1 VTTAQQIFMV
11 FFAIFWGSVAS
22 VQGRWNMFPW
32 SLCGLRCP
40 RRFAS
45 GTETRWKHF
54 CRMFVRP
61 DAWRRLL
68 LSFAVL
74 NTVPVVFFC
83 VVFHLLAADRLTGDE
98 FVAPCVASEIGN
110 SETRQTCECHTRSDG
125 DAHSVNQVL
134 AGILPAFAIFGFYR
148 LWVSIVQCRPTW
160 FYREGRSRENSKR
173 TDDDPTI
180 KSLRIRG
187 WPLPSWQRN
196 LWASGFYIFIL
207 PCFGV
212 LLKFF

>member
-1 VTTAQQIFMV
+1 MTTAQQIFMV

-22 VQGRWNMFPW
+22 VQGRWKMFPY

-40 RRFAS
+40 S
-45 GTETRWKHF
+45 WKTWRWKLF

-68 LSFAVL
+68 LSFVIL
-74 NTVPVVFFC
+74 NLFPVVFFC
-83 VVFHLLAADRLTGDE
+83 FVFHLLAAERLTGDE
-98 FVAPCVASEIGN
+98 FVEPCVVSKSGT

-125 DAHSVNQVL
+125 EAHSVKQVL
-134 AGILPAFAIFGFYR
+134 AGILPAFAVFGFYR
-148 LWVSIVQCRPTW
+148 LWVAIVQCRPTW

-187 WPLPSWQRN
+187 CPLPYCRRN
-196 LWASGFYIFIL
+196 LVAFLFYIIL
-207 PCFGV
+207 SVCGV
-212 LLKFF
+212 LLHSCL